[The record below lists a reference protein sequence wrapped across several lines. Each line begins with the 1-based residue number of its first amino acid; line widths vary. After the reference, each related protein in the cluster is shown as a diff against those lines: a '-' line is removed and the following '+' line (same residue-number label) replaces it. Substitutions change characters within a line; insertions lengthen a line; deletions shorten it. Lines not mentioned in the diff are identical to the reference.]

1 MAQKIDGRL
10 AYADLLRA
18 FATLAVILLH
28 LAGSQMGAVAAGS
41 AAWRTFN
48 LYDGLYAG
56 VCRSLSCCRE
66 CLCWIQSGPFL

>member
-28 LAGSQMGAVAAGS
+28 LAGSQMGAFPCQNADH
-41 AAWRTFN
+41 F
-48 LYDGLYAG
+48 
-56 VCRSLSCCRE
+56 
-66 CLCWIQSGPFL
+66 PFDQLVG

>member
-1 MAQKIDGRL
+1 MIFFTKQGLFGAFGMIYDERGGFMAQKIDGRL

-48 LYDGLYAG
+48 L
-56 VCRSLSCCRE
+56 
-66 CLCWIQSGPFL
+66 